1 MNKETLSH
9 RKKLTCRIYGKNCKG
24 QSTKTENMESSAIQ
38 LLIDAVNENIAKL
51 RVKLEQIQQKQENL
65 MIEERSLI
73 ESQVQYESKKLQVS
87 TLFSSYY

>member
-1 MNKETLSH
+1 
-9 RKKLTCRIYGKNCKG
+9 
-24 QSTKTENMESSAIQ
+24 MESSAIQ

-73 ESQVQYESKKLQVS
+73 ESQVQYESKKLQVI
-87 TLFSSYY
+87 TLCFLLLIHSDSNRRFYPGNSEMT

>member
-1 MNKETLSH
+1 
-9 RKKLTCRIYGKNCKG
+9 
-24 QSTKTENMESSAIQ
+24 MESSAIQ
-38 LLIDAVNENIAKL
+38 LLMDAVNENIAKL

>member
-1 MNKETLSH
+1 MSH
-9 RKKLTCRIYGKNCKG
+9 RKKLNCRIYGKYRKG

>member
-1 MNKETLSH
+1 
-9 RKKLTCRIYGKNCKG
+9 
-24 QSTKTENMESSAIQ
+24 MESSAIQ

-73 ESQVQYESKKLQVS
+73 ESQVQYESKKLQVI
-87 TLFSSYY
+87 TLCFLLLIHSDSNWRF

>member
-1 MNKETLSH
+1 
-9 RKKLTCRIYGKNCKG
+9 
-24 QSTKTENMESSAIQ
+24 MESSAIQ

-73 ESQVQYESKKLQVS
+73 ESQEQYESKKLQVI
-87 TLFSSYY
+87 TLCFLLLIHSDSNWRF

>member
-1 MNKETLSH
+1 
-9 RKKLTCRIYGKNCKG
+9 
-24 QSTKTENMESSAIQ
+24 MESSAIQ

-87 TLFSSYY
+87 TLCFLLLIHSDSNWRFYRRNSEMTKFQIFQIFWA